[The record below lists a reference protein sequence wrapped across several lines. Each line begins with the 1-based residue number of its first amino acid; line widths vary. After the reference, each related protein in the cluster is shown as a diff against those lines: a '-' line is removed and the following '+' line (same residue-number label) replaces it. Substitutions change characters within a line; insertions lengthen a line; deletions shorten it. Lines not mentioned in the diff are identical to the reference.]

1 MQKSIRYIS
10 VIAAVLAVCLVF
22 AACAVGVNTHEL
34 KDNEGIVLYTDD
46 AINTSDTASQAKI
59 ESYMKD
65 KGVDA
70 LEKSLTTDQMEAK
83 LFAKGNVMVFRI
95 ALKNDMTD
103 EQASALETSTF
114 GSVKSIDIKEGRS
127 ETGADAMVVVYAFLN
142 KDGKVL
148 KSEIVK

>member
-34 KDNEGIVLYTDD
+34 KDDKGIVLYTVD